1 MKKNNN
7 FEPDRLQHNLKQL
20 RLIEIAANYHQWAA
34 DAAKDNLT
42 HLQFLEKIIRLEADA
57 KMDRALK
64 RRITSAKFPVIKTLE
79 QFNWPLRH
87 GKDPSGNCIS
97 LPRMLPGCTR
107 LFSLCCTNYQC
118 PRFGTQHRTT
128 SQRNEKIYFP

>member
-57 KMDRALK
+57 KMDR
-64 RRITSAKFPVIKTLE
+64 P
-79 QFNWPLRH
+79 
-87 GKDPSGNCIS
+87 
-97 LPRMLPGCTR
+97 
-107 LFSLCCTNYQC
+107 
-118 PRFGTQHRTT
+118 
-128 SQRNEKIYFP
+128 